1 MRVIFMGTPDFSIP
15 ILEALHEHHT
25 VAAVYTKP
33 ARIAGRGQKTRYSPI
48 DIRARAIG
56 LPIFT
61 PQDFR
66 NEQVQAEFRNHKVDA
81 VVVAAYGLI
90 LPQSVLDM
98 PKHGCLNVHA
108 SLLPRWRGAAPTQRA
123 IMAGDIESGITIM
136 QMDAGLDTGD
146 ILLADK
152 VPIDDSTTAGALH
165 DTLSELGARLIVRAL
180 KNLKPDLLTPIPQPN
195 RGVTYAQKIEKSE
208 AAIDFGRPSAVVI
221 RHIHG
226 LSPFPGAF
234 CDLNGIRL
242 KILSAERCS
251 TAVTLGGAPGSV
263 ISDQFDIACTDGA
276 IRPLTLQR
284 AGKSPTDTASFLRG
298 FELRPGS
305 RVG

>member
-1 MRVIFMGTPDFSIP
+1 MRVIFMGTPDFSVP

-33 ARIAGRGQKTRYSPI
+33 AGIAGRGQKPRYSSI
-48 DIRARAIG
+48 DMRARAIG

-61 PQDFR
+61 PQGFR
-66 NEQVQAEFRNHKVDA
+66 NEQVQSEFRNHKANA

-90 LPQSVLDM
+90 LPQSVLDI

-146 ILLADK
+146 IILADK
-152 VPIDDSTTAGALH
+152 VPIDDSTTAGTLH
-165 DTLSELGARLIVRAL
+165 DTLSALGAKLIVRVL
-180 KNLKPDLLTPIPQPN
+180 ESLERDLLTPIPQPN
-195 RGVTYAQKIEKSE
+195 IGVTYAQKIEKSE
-208 AAIDFGRPSAVVI
+208 AAIDFDRPSAVVI

-234 CDLNGIRL
+234 CDLNGTRL

-251 TAVTLGGAPGSV
+251 TAAVPIAPGSV
-263 ISDQFDIACTDGA
+263 ISDQFDIACADGA
-276 IRPLTLQR
+276 IRPLTVQR